1 MCVLEPNVGGHLLP
15 AYSKYRSHFHHI
27 VLIDQQIR
35 HGGFPSSK
43 SIARELELSDRTI
56 RRNIEFMRDALGAP
70 IEYDPS
76 RKGYCY
82 TQPAWTLPGIQLTEG
97 ELLGL
102 VLVQL
107 AVSAYKGTPLESY
120 LKSIVDKLV
129 ARLPEEISVDPRGL
143 ADSFRITLGP
153 VAPINPEHWELLARA
168 IREKRTVRM
177 TYYAVGRD
185 KTTDRDV
192 DPYLLRCYRGD
203 WYLIAH
209 DRASGYI
216 PIFSLARIRALKL
229 REERFV
235 VQDDFRPDEYL
246 GGIFQTVETS
256 ERHKV
261 RIQFFDIAARLVAE
275 RIWHPTQKLTHRKDG
290 SVVLEMTVADLDEV
304 AWWVLSWGSRAR
316 VLGPLALRQGVAQ
329 EACRAGKSYTTEPT
343 IC

>member
-1 MCVLEPNVGGHLLP
+1 MCVLEPSAGVCLLP

-27 VLIDQQIR
+27 VLIDQHIR
-35 HGGFPSSK
+35 RGGFPSSK

-143 ADSFRITLGP
+143 AESFRITLGP
-153 VAPINPEHWELLARA
+153 VAPINPEHWEMLARA
-168 IREKRTVRM
+168 IREKRSVRM

-185 KTTDRDV
+185 KTADRDV

-203 WYLIAH
+203 WYLVAH
-209 DRASGYI
+209 DHASGYV

-229 REERFV
+229 LDEHFV
-235 VQDDFRPDEYL
+235 VRDDFHPDEYL

-261 RIQFFDIAARLVAE
+261 RIQFFDIAARLIAE

-316 VLGPLALRQGVAQ
+316 VLAPEALLSAVLG
-329 EACRAGKSYTTEPT
+329 EAAAILESRDHG
-343 IC
+343 